1 MKKQTIVVVGAT
13 GSQGKGIVNA
23 LVNEGTFNVK
33 AITRDPEKYTG
44 KANEAVYADL
54 KDLQSLKDAFTN
66 AYGVFGN

>member
-1 MKKQTIVVVGAT
+1 MKKHAIIVVGAT

-23 LVNEGTFNVK
+23 LINEGTFNVK
-33 AITRDPEKYTG
+33 AITRNPEEYTG

-66 AYGVFGN
+66 AYRR

>member
-1 MKKQTIVVVGAT
+1 MKKQTIVVIGAT

-66 AYGVFGN
+66 ALW